1 MEAVVKDDII
11 RRDTNSDFNDQVH
24 TLKRGLKNKILTE
37 KNVNKLV
44 SKLHFFFPT
53 SNIFLGKLTYEYISG
68 IFR

>member
-1 MEAVVKDDII
+1 MEAAVKDDII

-37 KNVNKLV
+37 KNLNKLV
-44 SKLHFFFPT
+44 SKLHFFST

>member
-37 KNVNKLV
+37 KNLNKLV
-44 SKLHFFFPT
+44 SKLHFFST

>member
-24 TLKRGLKNKILTE
+24 TLKIGLKNKILTE
-37 KNVNKLV
+37 KNLNKLV
-44 SKLHFFFPT
+44 SKLHFFST

>member
-37 KNVNKLV
+37 KNLNKLV
-44 SKLHFFFPT
+44 SKLHFF
-53 SNIFLGKLTYEYISG
+53 SNFKHF
-68 IFR
+68 FRKADL

>member
-37 KNVNKLV
+37 KNLNKLV
-44 SKLHFFFPT
+44 SKLLLFST
-53 SNIFLGKLTYEYISG
+53 SKIFLGKLTYEYISG

>member
-37 KNVNKLV
+37 KNLNKLV
-44 SKLHFFFPT
+44 SKLLLFST

>member
-37 KNVNKLV
+37 KNLNKLV
-44 SKLHFFFPT
+44 SKLLLFST
-53 SNIFLGKLTYEYISG
+53 SNIFLGKLTYQYISG

>member
-37 KNVNKLV
+37 KNLNKLV
-44 SKLHFFFPT
+44 SKLHFFF
-53 SNIFLGKLTYEYISG
+53 NFKHF
-68 IFR
+68 FRKADL

>member
-37 KNVNKLV
+37 KNLNKLV
-44 SKLHFFFPT
+44 SKLLFFFNFKHFF
-53 SNIFLGKLTYEYISG
+53 
-68 IFR
+68 